1 MNGLTSLFS
10 KKGCRSGYLDL
21 VTASFTTIEI
31 EVSIDIDTINI
42 EVSVSMVIAHISN
55 DVLDWVLP
63 PFPGH
68 AVGLK
73 AVMEVGEIGRAHV

>member
-1 MNGLTSLFS
+1 
-10 KKGCRSGYLDL
+10 
-21 VTASFTTIEI
+21 
-31 EVSIDIDTINI
+31 
-42 EVSVSMVIAHISN
+42 MVIAHISN

-73 AVMEVGEIGRAHV
+73 AVMEVGGRGGGQLMLYLV